1 MRDGLRAAGGAGLS
15 ALLLL
20 LVSGLVVPPVG
31 AYHTG
36 LVTDAGLQISET
48 INLPR
53 NNYSGYTFAMG
64 NGDRI
69 TYNIRVTS
77 GGPIDLY
84 VVSADNLQK
93 YQNDSSVSFSPRL
106 RVENRTTMAG
116 VYTATAQTAGANT
129 VIVDNVDISGALA
142 TGSVTVAVSLSRE
155 PPQGPNP
162 FILGGVIVAIVA
174 GVAVIVALIL
184 RARRRPTLN
193 PPPPP
198 YPGAPGLNAPPP
210 YVPPPYPPRG
220 PTPPPPPPS

>member
-1 MRDGLRAAGGAGLS
+1 MTAALRAAGRAGLS
-15 ALLLL
+15 VLLLL
-20 LVSGLVVPPVG
+20 IVSGLVVPTST

-36 LVTDAGLQISET
+36 IVTMAGLPISET
-48 INLPR
+48 ITLPR
-53 NNYSGYTFAMG
+53 NNYSGYTFSMG

-69 TYNIRVTS
+69 TYDIRVTS

-93 YQNDSSVSFSPRL
+93 YRNDSSVSFSPRL

-162 FILGGVIVAIVA
+162 LILGGVIVAVVA
-174 GVAVIVALIL
+174 GVAGIVAPIL
-184 RARRRPTLN
+184 RAPRRPAPH

-198 YPGAPGLNAPPP
+198 YPPAPR
-210 YVPPPYPPRG
+210 PYPPPPHG
-220 PTPPPPPPS
+220 PPP